1 MSNSM
6 SRREIRE
13 YAFKLVFEYSFRSD
27 EEQKELIE
35 LYRRSNPVEKEE
47 DWKEIMAKFDGVV
60 EKVPEIDEILNRL
73 SRGWK
78 TTRMNKADLSVLRVA
93 VYEIL
98 FDEDVPDSVA
108 INEAVEITKLY
119 SGEESSSFV
128 NGLLA
133 SVVREKAE

>member
-47 DWKEIMAKFDGVV
+47 DWKEIMSKFDGVV

-133 SVVREKAE
+133 SVVREKA

>member
-133 SVVREKAE
+133 SVVREKA

>member
-35 LYRRSNPVEKEE
+35 LYRQSNPVEKEE
-47 DWKEIMAKFDGVV
+47 DWKEIMSKFDGVV

>member
-35 LYRRSNPVEKEE
+35 LYRRSNPGEKEE
-47 DWKEIMAKFDGVV
+47 DWKEIMSKFDGVV

>member
-47 DWKEIMAKFDGVV
+47 DWKEIMSKFDGVV

>member
-1 MSNSM
+1 
-6 SRREIRE
+6 
-13 YAFKLVFEYSFRSD
+13 
-27 EEQKELIE
+27 
-35 LYRRSNPVEKEE
+35 
-47 DWKEIMAKFDGVV
+47 MAKFDGVV
-60 EKVPEIDEILNRL
+60 EKVPEIYEILNRL

-119 SGEESSSFV
+119 SGEESSSFL

-133 SVVREKAE
+133 SVVREKA